1 MSLKKCS
8 FTQHTPSRRF
18 LFFLYFHLFFFFFFG
33 AKYRV
38 QNILLKTENL
48 CHRNTNYIKSN
59 VFQKSSVSF
68 FKKLD
73 SESSH
78 TVLLSNPIAKYFVVF
93 SLLNL
98 IYFRFWLSSPNPVA
112 YEEFSLNKIFLFL
125 MATTNII
132 HLSPFYI
139 NFDYLIHP
147 LL

>member
-1 MSLKKCS
+1 MSLKKFS

-18 LFFLYFHLFFFFFFG
+18 LFFLYFHLFFFFFG
-33 AKYRV
+33 AKSRV

-48 CHRNTNYIKSN
+48 CHRNTNHIKSN

-68 FKKLD
+68 FFKLD

-78 TVLLSNPIAKYFVVF
+78 IVLLSNPIAKYFVVF

-98 IYFRFWLSSPNPVA
+98 IYVRFWLSSNPVA